1 MCGTQDPSS
10 RRPPESECEFIP
22 SVWILPAVT
31 TLIKVAQSPPA
42 RSLGYFKWYTEPMFM
57 LHHLRHGIFLCL
69 LSLLVAGCGG
79 LQEVWEGPGAR
90 MFRPQAIAVLPPM
103 ASQYDN
109 AREDIQEVLS
119 AALNRTANI
128 ERVVSPENVTDIFQA
143 SKEAFD
149 ALVFYFSRL
158 EMTGQSDKDSAV
170 KLGKALNVDSFLV
183 VRVNSW
189 EYMRKEGDNVGR
201 VGLSLRLVDAT
212 TGTTVWKARHEK
224 SSSYMFYRPNLKD
237 IAKDLAAEMIAFM
250 PPQAKR

>member
-1 MCGTQDPSS
+1 MMTFHYL
-10 RRPPESECEFIP
+10 RRAAFFFLIP
-22 SVWILPAVT
+22 
-31 TLIKVAQSPPA
+31 
-42 RSLGYFKWYTEPMFM
+42 
-57 LHHLRHGIFLCL
+57 
-69 LSLLVAGCGG
+69 LLVAGCGG
-79 LQEVWEGPGAR
+79 LQEVWEGPGAK

-103 ASQYDN
+103 ASQYDS

-119 AALNRTANI
+119 GSLNKVANI

-237 IAKDLAAEMIAFM
+237 VAKELAAEMIQAM

>member
-1 MCGTQDPSS
+1 
-10 RRPPESECEFIP
+10 
-22 SVWILPAVT
+22 
-31 TLIKVAQSPPA
+31 
-42 RSLGYFKWYTEPMFM
+42 MFM
-57 LHHLRHGIFLCL
+57 LLHIRRAIALCL
-69 LSLLVAGCGG
+69 LLLVVAGCGG
-79 LQEVWEGPGAR
+79 LQEVWEGPGAK

-109 AREDIQEVLS
+109 AREDIQGVLS
-119 AALNRTANI
+119 EALNKTAKI

-212 TGTTVWKARHEK
+212 TGITVWKARHER

-237 IAKDLAAEMIAFM
+237 VAKELADEMIKAM
-250 PPQAKR
+250 PPQAKQ

>member
-1 MCGTQDPSS
+1 MM
-10 RRPPESECEFIP
+10 
-22 SVWILPAVT
+22 
-31 TLIKVAQSPPA
+31 TLNYVGRVA
-42 RSLGYFKWYTEPMFM
+42 L
-57 LHHLRHGIFLCL
+57 LCL
-69 LSLLVAGCGG
+69 IPLLVASCGG
-79 LQEVWEGPGAR
+79 LQEVWEGPGAK

-119 AALNRTANI
+119 ASLNKGGHI
-128 ERVVSPENVTDIFQA
+128 ERVMSPENVTDIFQA

-158 EMTGQSDKDSAV
+158 EMTGQSERDSAV

-237 IAKDLAAEMIAFM
+237 IAKELATEMIQAM

>member
-1 MCGTQDPSS
+1 MFKLHNLQRG
-10 RRPPESECEFIP
+10 
-22 SVWILPAVT
+22 ILLGLLPL
-31 TLIKVAQSPPA
+31 LI
-42 RSLGYFKWYTEPMFM
+42 
-57 LHHLRHGIFLCL
+57 
-69 LSLLVAGCGG
+69 AGCGG
-79 LQEVWEGPGAR
+79 LQEVWEGPGAK

-119 AALNRTANI
+119 GSLNKIANI
-128 ERVVSPENVTDIFQA
+128 ERVVSPENVTDIFQG

-189 EYMRKEGDNVGR
+189 EYIRKEGDNVGR

-212 TGTTVWKARHEK
+212 TGTTVWKARHER

-237 IAKDLAAEMIAFM
+237 VAKELAAEMIKAM
-250 PPQAKR
+250 PPQAKP

>member
-1 MCGTQDPSS
+1 
-10 RRPPESECEFIP
+10 
-22 SVWILPAVT
+22 LPLAH
-31 TLIKVAQSPPA
+31 
-42 RSLGYFKWYTEPMFM
+42 SLLLFNWYTERMFM
-57 LHHLRHGIFLCL
+57 LHQLPRAIAFCL
-69 LSLLVAGCGG
+69 LPLLVTACSGG

-103 ASQYDN
+103 ASQYDS

-119 AALNRTANI
+119 GALNKVANI
-128 ERVVSPENVTDIFQA
+128 ERVVSPENVTDIFQG

-212 TGTTVWKARHEK
+212 TGTTVWKARHER
-224 SSSYMFYRPNLKD
+224 SSSYMFNRPNLKD
-237 IAKDLAAEMIAFM
+237 IAKELAAEMIKSM
-250 PPQAKR
+250 PPQPKR

>member
-1 MCGTQDPSS
+1 M
-10 RRPPESECEFIP
+10 
-22 SVWILPAVT
+22 
-31 TLIKVAQSPPA
+31 LI
-42 RSLGYFKWYTEPMFM
+42 
-57 LHHLRHGIFLCL
+57 LHHLRRSTALAL
-69 LSLLVAGCGG
+69 LPLLIAGCGG

-103 ASQYDN
+103 ASQYDS

-119 AALNRTANI
+119 GSLNKVANI

-212 TGTTVWKARHEK
+212 TGTTVWKARHER
-224 SSSYMFYRPNLKD
+224 SSTYTFYRPNLKD
-237 IAKDLAAEMIAFM
+237 IAKELAAEII
-250 PPQAKR
+250 K

>member
-1 MCGTQDPSS
+1 MMTFHDV
-10 RRPPESECEFIP
+10 RRAAFI
-22 SVWILPAVT
+22 
-31 TLIKVAQSPPA
+31 
-42 RSLGYFKWYTEPMFM
+42 
-57 LHHLRHGIFLCL
+57 CL
-69 LSLLVAGCGG
+69 LPLLIAGCGG
-79 LQEVWEGPGAR
+79 LQEVWEGPGAK

-119 AALNRTANI
+119 ASLTKGGHI
-128 ERVVSPENVTDIFQA
+128 ERVMSPENVTDIFQA

-237 IAKDLAAEMIAFM
+237 IAKELAAEMIQAM

>member
-1 MCGTQDPSS
+1 MIVHFL
-10 RRPPESECEFIP
+10 RRTVFFLL
-22 SVWILPAVT
+22 LP
-31 TLIKVAQSPPA
+31 
-42 RSLGYFKWYTEPMFM
+42 
-57 LHHLRHGIFLCL
+57 
-69 LSLLVAGCGG
+69 LLVAGCGG
-79 LQEVWEGPGAR
+79 LQEVWEGPGAK

-103 ASQYDN
+103 SSQYDN

-119 AALNRTANI
+119 GALNKTAHI
-128 ERVVSPENVTDIFQA
+128 ERVESPEHVTDIFQA

-212 TGTTVWKARHEK
+212 TGTTVWKARHER

-237 IAKDLAAEMIAFM
+237 VAKELAAEMIQAM

>member
-1 MCGTQDPSS
+1 M
-10 RRPPESECEFIP
+10 FI
-22 SVWILPAVT
+22 
-31 TLIKVAQSPPA
+31 
-42 RSLGYFKWYTEPMFM
+42 
-57 LHHLRHGIFLCL
+57 LHHMRRAIL
-69 LSLLVAGCGG
+69 LGLLPLVIAGCGG
-79 LQEVWEGPGAR
+79 LQEVWEGPGAK

-119 AALNRTANI
+119 GALNRTANI
-128 ERVVSPENVTDIFQA
+128 ERVVSPENVTDIFQG

-170 KLGKALNVDSFLV
+170 KLGKVLNVDSFLV

-189 EYMRKEGDNVGR
+189 EYTRKDDGKFGR

-212 TGTTVWKARHEK
+212 TGITVWKARHEGAIE
-224 SSSYMFYRPNLKD
+224 YIFNRPNLKD
-237 IAKDLAAEMIAFM
+237 MAKELATEMIKAM
-250 PPQAKR
+250 PPQAKQ

>member
-1 MCGTQDPSS
+1 
-10 RRPPESECEFIP
+10 
-22 SVWILPAVT
+22 
-31 TLIKVAQSPPA
+31 
-42 RSLGYFKWYTEPMFM
+42 MFM
-57 LHHLRHGIFLCL
+57 LLHIRKYAIALCL
-69 LSLLVAGCGG
+69 LLLVVAGCGG
-79 LQEVWEGPGAR
+79 LQEVWEGPGAK

-109 AREDIQEVLS
+109 AREDIQGVLS
-119 AALNRTANI
+119 EALNKTANV

-189 EYMRKEGDNVGR
+189 EYVRKEGDNVGK

-212 TGTTVWKARHEK
+212 TGVTVWKARHER

-237 IAKDLAAEMIAFM
+237 IAKELADEMIKAM
-250 PPQAKR
+250 PPQAKH

>member
-1 MCGTQDPSS
+1 
-10 RRPPESECEFIP
+10 
-22 SVWILPAVT
+22 
-31 TLIKVAQSPPA
+31 
-42 RSLGYFKWYTEPMFM
+42 MFM
-57 LHHLRHGIFLCL
+57 LLHQLRRSIALGL
-69 LSLLVAGCGG
+69 LPLLIAGCGG

-103 ASQYDN
+103 ASQYDS

-119 AALNRTANI
+119 GSLNKVANI
-128 ERVVSPENVTDIFQA
+128 ERVISPENVTDIFQA

-158 EMTGQSDKDSAV
+158 EMTGQSDKDSAQ

-212 TGTTVWKARHEK
+212 TGTTVWKARHER

-237 IAKDLAAEMIAFM
+237 IAKELAAEMIRAM

>member
-1 MCGTQDPSS
+1 MMTFNYVG
-10 RRPPESECEFIP
+10 R
-22 SVWILPAVT
+22 
-31 TLIKVAQSPPA
+31 VA
-42 RSLGYFKWYTEPMFM
+42 L
-57 LHHLRHGIFLCL
+57 LCL
-69 LSLLVAGCGG
+69 IPLLVASCGG
-79 LQEVWEGPGAR
+79 LQEVWEGPGAK

-119 AALNRTANI
+119 GSLNKAAHI
-128 ERVVSPENVTDIFQA
+128 ERVVSPENVTDIFQG

-158 EMTGQSDKDSAV
+158 EMTGQSERDSAV
-170 KLGKALNVDSFLV
+170 KLGKSLNVDSFLV

-237 IAKDLAAEMIAFM
+237 IAKELAAEMIQAM